1 VRVCARTCVCARVV
15 YLCVCVCA
23 HTCVCLCVCVCVWV
37 RVCTREPVRACACA
51 RAHVRICACVCVRV
65 CVCTCAYVCTCVV
78 YVRALCTCA
87 CVCVRILV
95 RAGMCVRAP
104 TWCVH
109 AHVKNLRALSF
120 WCPSSLKRASLPSC
134 LSSVGALRGVF
145 GGVSGLSPFM
155 LKMNL

>member
-1 VRVCARTCVCARVV
+1 
-15 YLCVCVCA
+15 
-23 HTCVCLCVCVCVWV
+23 
-37 RVCTREPVRACACA
+37 VRACACVRA
-51 RAHVRICACVCVRV
+51 RTCECAL
-65 CVCTCAYVCTCVV
+65 CTCLRVYTAMYIHVC
-78 YVRALCTCA
+78 VRALCTCA